1 MTVTDELNIANR
13 LEIKF
18 VAGVN
23 RRNMRN
29 EENVKNRFRAENIKF
44 LGTEE
49 GKKLYKL
56 RMKIEKLFSKLK
68 GEYKP

>member
-23 RRNMRN
+23 RRNMRMR
-29 EENVKNRFRAENIKF
+29 K
-44 LGTEE
+44 T
-49 GKKLYKL
+49 
-56 RMKIEKLFSKLK
+56 
-68 GEYKP
+68 

>member
-44 LGTEE
+44 
-49 GKKLYKL
+49 
-56 RMKIEKLFSKLK
+56 
-68 GEYKP
+68 

>member
-29 EENVKNRFRAENIKF
+29 EGNVKNRFRAENIKF

-56 RMKIEKLFSKLK
+56 K
-68 GEYKP
+68 